1 MKMRRNMQRNP
12 ENIECTRRGHE
23 HMHDRDVANTGII
36 RREHEPIDDRES
48 QQEIRTERCLVFE

>member
-1 MKMRRNMQRNP
+1 MQRNP